1 MNSMVIPSN
10 KLETARHSAVS
21 EFANGHE
28 GARPLADAVSM
39 ADRIATAAVEK
50 TVEPEITVDVDGAL
64 SFDLRLANGWLV
76 LAELDIDGTLD
87 ASVYDDRQGILVKR
101 LPHTTDSELIAW
113 F

>member
-1 MNSMVIPSN
+1 MFRGS
-10 KLETARHSAVS
+10 LETAQHSAVRAFS
-21 EFANGHE
+21 IGHE
-28 GARPLADAVSM
+28 GKRPVASVVSI
-39 ADRIATAAVEK
+39 ADRVAKAAVDK

-76 LAELDIDGTLD
+76 LAELDPEGALD
-87 ASVYDDRQGILVKR
+87 ASIYDDRQGILIKR